1 MKRTV
6 VIFVI
11 ALFLIYF
18 LSYIWLRQTHAEV
31 WENDGQTYVIFPAD
45 KIYLYYIYRPLN
57 YIDGNLTGMRFHIGQ
72 HR

>member
-6 VIFVI
+6 LIAVIV
-11 ALFLIYF
+11 LFFIYV

-31 WENDGQTYVIFPAD
+31 WEKDAQTYVIFPAD
-45 KIYLYYIYRPLN
+45 KVYLYYIYRPLS
-57 YIDGNLTGMRFHIGQ
+57 YLDGNLTKMRFHIGQ